1 MENIFKKVNLIFAA
15 AIIIIMIITIFLNLN
30 RTAVTINAEGDE
42 INDKIKILIDPG
54 HGGVDQGASG
64 DMNIGEA
71 PINLAISEKLMS
83 FLEGSGFIV
92 EMTRYDDSGL
102 YSELSGT
109 IRSKKNEDLKN
120 RVELINKSEADLV
133 VSIHLNSF
141 PQKQYYG
148 AHVFYQKSNER
159 TTKLAADTIQ
169 DSMKSILDK
178 NNKRVPQI
186 KRDIKIMDDS
196 TVPVILIECGFL
208 SNNEEERKLVSD
220 DYQEKTAWAIY
231 AGLLKYFN
239 GIDGWWTYL

>member
-1 MENIFKKVNLIFAA
+1 MGEIMENIFKKVNLIFAA

-42 INDKIKILIDPG
+42 INDKIKVLIDPG

-148 AHVFYQKSNER
+148 AHVFYQKSNE
-159 TTKLAADTIQ
+159 TATKLAADTIQ

-196 TVPVILIECGFL
+196 TAPVILIECGFL

-231 AGLLKYFN
+231 TGLLKYFN
-239 GIDGWWTYL
+239 GIDG

>member
-1 MENIFKKVNLIFAA
+1 MGEIMENIFKKVNLIFAA

-169 DSMKSILDK
+169 NSMKAILDK
-178 NNKRVPQI
+178 NNNRVPQV

-196 TVPVILIECGFL
+196 TAPVILIECGFL

-239 GIDGWWTYL
+239 GIDG

>member
-1 MENIFKKVNLIFAA
+1 MGDVMENIFKKVNFVFAA
-15 AIIIIMIITIFLNLN
+15 AIIIIMLITILLNLS
-30 RTAVTINAEGDE
+30 RTAVTINAVGEE
-42 INDKIKILIDPG
+42 KIEKIKILIDPG
-54 HGGVDQGASG
+54 HGGIDQGASG
-64 DMNIGEA
+64 DMKIGEA
-71 PINLAISEKLMS
+71 PINLAISKKLMT

-102 YSELSGT
+102 YTSGT
-109 IRSKKNEDLKN
+109 IRDKKNQDLKN
-120 RVELINKSEADLV
+120 RVELINNSDADLV

-148 AHVFYQKSNER
+148 AHVFYQKSNES

-169 DSMKSILDK
+169 ESMKNILDK

-186 KRDIKIMDDS
+186 KRDIKIMDDT

-208 SNNEEERKLVSD
+208 SNNEEERKLISN

-231 AGLLKYFN
+231 AGILN
-239 GIDGWWTYL
+239 YLNKL

>member
-1 MENIFKKVNLIFAA
+1 MGDIMENIFKKVNLVFAA
-15 AIIIIMIITIFLNLN
+15 AIIIIMLVTIILNLS
-30 RTAVTINAEGDE
+30 RTAVTINAVGDE
-42 INDKIKILIDPG
+42 KIEKIKIMIDPG
-54 HGGVDQGASG
+54 HGGIDQGASG
-64 DMNIGEA
+64 DMKIGEA
-71 PINLAISEKLMS
+71 PINLAISKKLMT

-102 YSELSGT
+102 YTSGT
-109 IRSKKNEDLKN
+109 IRDKKNQDLKN
-120 RVELINKSEADLV
+120 RVELINNSDADLV

-148 AHVFYQKSNER
+148 AHVFYQKSNEA

-169 DSMKSILDK
+169 ESMKIILDT

-186 KRDIKIMDDS
+186 KKDIKIMDDT

-208 SNNEEERKLVSD
+208 SNNEEERKLISD

-231 AGLLKYFN
+231 AGILN
-239 GIDGWWTYL
+239 YLNKL

>member
-1 MENIFKKVNLIFAA
+1 MGEIMENIFKKVNLIFAA

-30 RTAVTINAEGDE
+30 RRAVTINAEGDE

-148 AHVFYQKSNER
+148 AHVFYQKSNE
-159 TTKLAADTIQ
+159 TATKLAADTIQ
-169 DSMKSILDK
+169 DSMKSILDE

-231 AGLLKYFN
+231 TGLLKYFN
-239 GIDGWWTYL
+239 GIEG